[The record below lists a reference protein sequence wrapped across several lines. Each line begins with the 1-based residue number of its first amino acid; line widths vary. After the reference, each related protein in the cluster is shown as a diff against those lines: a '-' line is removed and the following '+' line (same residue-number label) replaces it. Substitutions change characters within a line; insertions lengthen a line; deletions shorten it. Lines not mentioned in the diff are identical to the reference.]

1 MEEASLPKQKYL
13 RGIGE
18 FGGNGEGE
26 GLKK

>member
-1 MEEASLPKQKYL
+1 MEEASLPKHKYL

-18 FGGNGEGE
+18 FGGIGGGE